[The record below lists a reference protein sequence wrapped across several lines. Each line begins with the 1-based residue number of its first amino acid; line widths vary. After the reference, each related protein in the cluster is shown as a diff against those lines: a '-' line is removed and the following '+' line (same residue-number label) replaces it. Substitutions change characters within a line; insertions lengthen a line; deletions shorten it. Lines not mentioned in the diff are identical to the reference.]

1 MPKNRSSGYF
11 EACPKLSPNYHTI
24 CKYSMEKYTPDYNTT
39 NENLVLCIPSVLTR
53 KNRSLPIPSGLLT
66 LWVGSD
72 CRQYGWFWNCW
83 ISPVISATLR
93 RLLKLMK
100 PSARWLVSSGRV
112 TMKSRFP
119 SSVSRMLV
127 RYIPDH
133 RTRDMPWE
141 KGLVYRSR
149 NAYNFFVSRSLLWPP
164 RVLFCVCVCKGERER
179 VCVCVCVCVCQNVCV
194 RALVHVCMYLEQSIW
209 TRFSTL

>member
-1 MPKNRSSGYF
+1 MRILNLRVPKNRSSGYF
-11 EACPKLSPNYHTI
+11 EAGPKLGPNYLTI
-24 CKYSMEKYTPDYNTT
+24 CIYSREKYTPDCNTT
-39 NENLVLCIPSVLTR
+39 NENFVLCIPSVLTL
-53 KNRSLPIPSGLLT
+53 KDRSLPPGLLT

-127 RYIPDH
+127 RYIPVH
-133 RTRDMPWE
+133 GTRDMPWE

-149 NAYNFFVSRSLLWPP
+149 NDYNFFVSRSLLWPP
-164 RVLFCVCVCKGERER
+164 RVLFCVCVCVCVRERESLS
-179 VCVCVCVCVCQNVCV
+179 VCVCVCVCVCVRMYVCV
-194 RALVHVCMYLEQSIW
+194 HLCMSAC
-209 TRFSTL
+209 T